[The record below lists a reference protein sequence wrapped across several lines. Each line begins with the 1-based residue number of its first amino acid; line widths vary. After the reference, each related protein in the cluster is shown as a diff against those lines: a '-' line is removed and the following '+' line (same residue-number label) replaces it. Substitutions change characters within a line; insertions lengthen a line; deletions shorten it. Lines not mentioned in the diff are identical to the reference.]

1 MPISGSCHCSATKF
15 EIDFTPESAT
25 RCNCTFC
32 TKKGA
37 LWAHCEPGQFR
48 LITPIRNVAQYSPT
62 TPENKHYFCPVCGC
76 ATFSDIP
83 DYSGFAEGNWEEA
96 QANFD
101 PTKRRISINLWVLDD
116 FDIEALP
123 IEHVDGRNQW

>member
-1 MPISGSCHCSATKF
+1 MPISGSCHCGATRF
-15 EIDFTPESAT
+15 EIDVIPQTAT

-37 LWAHCEPGQFR
+37 LWAYCEPDQFR
-48 LITPIRNVAQYSPT
+48 LTTPMRNVAQYSPT
-62 TPENKHYFCPVCGC
+62 TPENRHYFCSTCGC
-76 ATFSDIP
+76 AAFSNTP
-83 DYSGFAEGNWEEA
+83 DYSAFAEGNWEEA
-96 QANFD
+96 EANFD

-116 FDIEALP
+116 FDITALP

>member
-1 MPISGSCHCSATKF
+1 MPISGSCHCGATKF
-15 EIDFTPESAT
+15 EIDFAPETAT
-25 RCNCTFC
+25 RCNCSFC

-37 LWAHCEPGQFR
+37 LWAYCEPDQFR
-48 LITPIRNVAQYSPT
+48 LTTPIRNAAQYSPT
-62 TPENKHYFCPVCGC
+62 TPENKHYFCPTCGC
-76 ATFSDIP
+76 ATFSDNP
-83 DYSGFAEGNWEEA
+83 DYSVFAEGDWEES
-96 QANFD
+96 QARFD